1 MEDKPILLFDGVCN
15 LCNGFVQFILLR
27 DPRGIFRF
35 ASLQSDIG
43 QMLLEKYG
51 LDSGGLDTVVLIKN
65 GRAYTHS
72 EVALEV
78 APELQGFWQWVAL
91 FRLVPR
97 PVRDAVYNWIA
108 RNRYRWFGKQD
119 VCMLPRVEWKD
130 RFL

>member
-27 DPRGIFRF
+27 DPRGVFRF
-35 ASLQSDIG
+35 ASLQSDTG
-43 QMLLEKYG
+43 QLLLEKYG
-51 LDSGGLDTVVLIKN
+51 LDSESLNTVVLIK
-65 GRAYTHS
+65 GGKAYTHS

-78 APELQGFWQWVAL
+78 APQLQGFWQWVAL

-97 PVRDAVYNWIA
+97 SVRDAIYNWIA
-108 RNRYRWFGKQD
+108 KNRYRWFGKQD
-119 VCMLPRVEWKD
+119 ACMLPRAEWKA

>member
-27 DPRGIFRF
+27 DPRGVFRF
-35 ASLQSDIG
+35 ASLQSDTG
-43 QMLLEKYG
+43 QLLLEKYG
-51 LDSGGLDTVVLIKN
+51 LDSESLNTVVLIK
-65 GRAYTHS
+65 GGKAYTHS

-78 APELQGFWQWVAL
+78 APQLQGFWQWVAL

-97 PVRDAVYNWIA
+97 SVRDAIYNWIA
-108 RNRYRWFGKQD
+108 KNRYKWFGKQD
-119 VCMLPRVEWKD
+119 ACMLPRAEWKA

>member
-27 DPRGIFRF
+27 DPQGLFQF
-35 ASLQSDIG
+35 ASLQSDVG
-43 QMLLEKYG
+43 QLLLDKYG
-51 LDSGGLDTVVLIKN
+51 LDSTGLDTVILLKG

-72 EVALEV
+72 DVALEV
-78 APELQGFWQWVAL
+78 APALQGFWQWVAV

-97 PVRDAVYNWIA
+97 PVRDAIYNWVA
-108 RNRYRWFGKQD
+108 RNRYRWFGKQA
-119 VCMLPRVEWKD
+119 VCMLPKAEWEG